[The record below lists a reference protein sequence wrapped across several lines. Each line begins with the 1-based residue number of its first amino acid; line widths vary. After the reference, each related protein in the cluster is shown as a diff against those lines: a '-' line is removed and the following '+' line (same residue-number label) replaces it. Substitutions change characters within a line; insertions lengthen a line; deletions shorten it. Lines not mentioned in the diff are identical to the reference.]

1 MGKFSPG
8 VRMNIDYYVY
18 RLIDPRNG
26 KTFYV
31 GKGKGDRMFAHAEEE
46 LKLEKGET
54 RKTVKLDVIREIRE
68 ANLEVSYKVHRHGM
82 CEKCALEVEAAL
94 IDAYC
99 TGQTKGHGA
108 DRGKQSIGELETKYL
123 LDELDP
129 DPKHRLLLIKTKW
142 ETVHKPE
149 HGSVED
155 AVRRSWLVNLKR
167 ARRVDYVLAVI
178 DNVCMGVYAPKG
190 AWHLSEGE
198 DRKQRGEQK
207 RSEFPMGFEVR
218 DDKIL
223 KRYYCKEIGE
233 ELWSRKAQGSLR
245 YIGPL

>member
-1 MGKFSPG
+1 MGEFSPG
-8 VRMNIDYYVY
+8 VRMKINYYVY

-31 GKGKGDRMFAHAEEE
+31 GKGKDNRMFAHAEEE

-68 ANLEVSYKVHRHGM
+68 ANLQVNYKVHRHGM

-108 DRGKQSIGELETKYL
+108 DRGEQSIGELETKYP
-123 LDELDP
+123 LDKLDP

-142 ETVHKPE
+142 ETVRKSE
-149 HGSVED
+149 HGSIED
-155 AVRRSWLVNLKR
+155 AVRRSWLLDLER
-167 ARRVDYVLAVI
+167 ARRADYVLAVI
-178 DNVCMGVYAPKG
+178 DNVCMGVYAPMG

-198 DRKQRGEQK
+198 DRKQRGERK
-207 RSEFPMGFEVR
+207 RAEFPKGFVVR
-218 DDKIL
+218 DSKIL
-223 KRYYCKEIGE
+223 ERYLRKEIRE
-233 ELWSRKAQGSLR
+233 ELWSRKAQSSFR
-245 YIGPL
+245 YIGPI